1 MLKYC
6 AQLSQYQ
13 ELKEKDGDIPHFTAK
28 FYGLLR
34 TLMARKGL
42 MMRSTFLW
50 KISSIHL
57 KLTVKKRDEDKLSQ
71 FHGAQFLL
79 AWNMMIASSIRKLSI
94 AMFWVQNVTL
104 IVSSYLHLLQIQLQS
119 ELLDDEGTNEF
130 EGDAGNQ
137 LAIDGSELINFKG
150 VDFSDVIEGVE
161 EEEEEDLHED
171 GHSEENSE
179 ASSQETPIAEYSRNG
194 LHSSVL
200 TGEEAPIPEEH
211 VSRSESISQSS
222 VEGTM
227 LLTDSLLDVH
237 TMNDRPATSSQ
248 SDRNA
253 ESGDIVWKDVME
265 EDDMGMEPGLV
276 FFSVG

>member
-1 MLKYC
+1 
-6 AQLSQYQ
+6 
-13 ELKEKDGDIPHFTAK
+13 
-28 FYGLLR
+28 
-34 TLMARKGL
+34 MARKGL
-42 MMRSTFLW
+42 MMRSSFLW

-57 KLTVKKRDEDKLSQ
+57 KSTVKKKDEDKLSQ
-71 FHGAQFLL
+71 FSL
-79 AWNMMIASSIRKLSI
+79 AWNMMISSSIRKLSI
-94 AMFWVQNVTL
+94 AMFWVQNATL

-130 EGDAGNQ
+130 KGDAGNQ

-161 EEEEEDLHED
+161 EEEEEEEEDLHED

-179 ASSQETPIAEYSRNG
+179 GSSQETPIAEYSRNG
-194 LHSSVL
+194 LHSLVM

-253 ESGDIVWKDVME
+253 ENGDIVWKDVME

>member
-1 MLKYC
+1 LK
-6 AQLSQYQ
+6 S
-13 ELKEKDGDIPHFTAK
+13 TV
-28 FYGLLR
+28 
-34 TLMARKGL
+34 RK
-42 MMRSTFLW
+42 
-50 KISSIHL
+50 K
-57 KLTVKKRDEDKLSQ
+57 DEDKLSQ
-71 FHGAQFLL
+71 FHGAQFSL
-79 AWNMMIASSIRKLSI
+79 AWNMMIASSVRKLSI
-94 AMFWVQNVTL
+94 AMFWVQSATL

-119 ELLDDEGTNEF
+119 ELLDDEGSNEF
-130 EGDAGNQ
+130 KGDAGNQ
-137 LAIDGSELINFKG
+137 LAIDGSELINFEG
-150 VDFSDVIEGVE
+150 VDFSDVIEGVEE

-179 ASSQETPIAEYSRNG
+179 GSSQETPVAEYSRNG
-194 LHSSVL
+194 LHSLVM

-211 VSRSESISQSS
+211 VSRSELISQSS

-253 ESGDIVWKDVME
+253 EHGDIVWKDVME

>member
-1 MLKYC
+1 VVADPLW
-6 AQLSQYQ
+6 
-13 ELKEKDGDIPHFTAK
+13 D
-28 FYGLLR
+28 
-34 TLMARKGL
+34 
-42 MMRSTFLW
+42 TF
-50 KISSIHL
+50 
-57 KLTVKKRDEDKLSQ
+57 
-71 FHGAQFLL
+71 
-79 AWNMMIASSIRKLSI
+79 
-94 AMFWVQNVTL
+94 
-104 IVSSYLHLLQIQLQS
+104 VSSNAGVWRGVGAAFSPITAEMEPMSLGSKNEYLYDAQVLCTVEPIPRVEGEGRRHSTLHRKILWTVENPHGEKGFDDEIQLQS